1 MKCKYCGNENDESQK
16 YCKNCGMPLN
26 YGKLL
31 NCYYCGNS
39 VNPKYNYC
47 PECGSE
53 LKLKKKCP
61 KCNVLIN
68 YDDKF
73 CKNCGQKLVD
83 INLEDNDRKSD
94 KDTKQTDNNNEK
106 KDELS
111 GFVDECIEKG
121 LESYADT
128 DYEDAIS
135 WFNKGVGTII
145 NNNLDKNEDKRLVD
159 LYIYRGDSY
168 KEIDEIDRAKDNYKR
183 GLIYAQSILAVDKVE
198 KIKEKITRL

>member
-1 MKCKYCGNENDESQK
+1 MMKCKYCGTKNEENQK

-39 VNPKYNYC
+39 VNPKYNFC
-47 PECGSE
+47 PECGAE
-53 LKLKKKCP
+53 LKLKRKCP
-61 KCNVLIN
+61 NCRVLVN
-68 YDDKF
+68 YDDKY
-73 CKNCGQKLVD
+73 CKNCGKKLKDVEFKQD
-83 INLEDNDRKSD
+83 DDLEKDDKKSESE
-94 KDTKQTDNNNEK
+94 KQE
-106 KDELS
+106 DELS
-111 GFVDECIEKG
+111 TFVDECIEKG
-121 LESYADT
+121 LESYADS
-128 DYEDAIS
+128 DYEEAIS

-145 NNNLDKNEDKRLVD
+145 NNSLDKNEDKRLVD

-198 KIKEKITRL
+198 KIKEKITKL